1 MSILSTSTGLFC
13 IFVFLIH
20 RFCKGFF
27 VSNLRC
33 AYVSLHLI
41 FTQKS
46 VYNDFQ
52 VKFSHTGNDG
62 LACFRIRMRTES
74 RIFFCQF
81 CQSFTHLAL
90 PCFCLR
96 LDSQLDNRF
105 RELHRFKDNRMLLI
119 ANSIAGCRYFK
130 SYCRCDIT
138 GINSIKLCPLI
149 RMHLQD
155 TSNTFFLIFR
165 SIEYIRTGVH
175 RTGINSEKCQLAHK
189 RVSHNF
195 KCQSGKRFVIG

>member
-74 RIFFCQF
+74 RIFFCKF
-81 CQSFTHLAL
+81 CQSFSHLAL
-90 PCFCLR
+90 SCFCFR
-96 LDSQLDNRF
+96 FDRKLDNGF
-105 RELHRFKDNRMLLI
+105 RELHGFQNNRVLLVTD
-119 ANSIAGCRYFK
+119 SIACGRDFK
-130 SYCRCDIT
+130 PYRSSNIT
-138 GINSIKLCPLI
+138 GINLI
-149 RMHLQD
+149 QFGPFICVHLKNTSD
-155 TSNTFFLIFR
+155 TLFFVFCC
-165 SIEYIRTGVH
+165 V
-175 RTGINSEKCQLAHK
+175 
-189 RVSHNF
+189 
-195 KCQSGKRFVIG
+195 